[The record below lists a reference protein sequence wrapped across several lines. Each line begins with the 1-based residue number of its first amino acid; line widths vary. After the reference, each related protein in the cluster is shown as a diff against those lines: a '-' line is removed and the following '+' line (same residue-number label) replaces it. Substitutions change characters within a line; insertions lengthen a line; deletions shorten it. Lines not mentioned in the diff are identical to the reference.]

1 LLKLQFCGTSGCL
14 TPGSKSLERT
24 IGKTFRWKK
33 LGGSKHPNSMTIEK
47 FDDNEN
53 YCSLKFLALEVGSF
67 FFGIFNQN

>member
-1 LLKLQFCGTSGCL
+1 L

-67 FFGIFNQN
+67 FLAFSTRINVFSGDAV